1 MKTLK
6 ARSSN
11 ERNQKYRVR
20 PGHRLKWDDVDPDD
34 KGSFDNEAAALD
46 ETEAFIRKLD
56 PLQARLYAEGTR
68 GLLIVLQGVDTA
80 GGSGSRFSVAHS
92 SAGSR
97 EGLYR
102 YFQSLPL

>member
-1 MKTLK
+1 MKETK
-6 ARSSN
+6 
-11 ERNQKYRVR
+11 KYRVR
-20 PGHRLKWDDVDPDD
+20 PGHRFKWDDVDPDD

-46 ETEAFIRKLD
+46 ETEDFIRKLD
-56 PLQARLYAEGTR
+56 PLQERLYAEGTR
-68 GLLIVLQGVDTA
+68 GLLIVLQGVDA

-102 YFQSLPL
+102 YF